1 MSDPTERDARDA
13 SEPERP
19 EAGAAAPGRPEHG
32 TADTAA
38 PPAPDADA
46 WATACAEDLA
56 AEKARRRARYGPPP
70 GSAAEEL
77 RKLVDAVSEKL
88 SGLQSPLFGA
98 AAQGAVQ
105 ETVQQVVRQAK
116 AAVEP
121 VIERNP
127 DVFDHL
133 AAAGAELL
141 AAYRSAV
148 TGQEGRWTREP
159 GGGPGEH
166 ERRDEGP
173 GPGEHI
179 DLD

>member
-1 MSDPTERDARDA
+1 MSEELHPSDSAGR
-13 SEPERP
+13 
-19 EAGAAAPGRPEHG
+19 EAVDEVRA
-32 TADTAA
+32 T
-38 PPAPDADA
+38 DADA

-56 AEKARRRARYGPPP
+56 AEKARRRADYGPPP

-77 RKLVDAVSEKL
+77 RKLVDTVADKL

-98 AAQGAVQ
+98 VAGPAA
-105 ETVQQVVRQAK
+105 QQVVKQVVQQAK

-121 VIERNP
+121 VIDRNP

-133 AAAGAELL
+133 AAAGNELL

-148 TGQEGRWTREP
+148 EAQERRWTTRGNDP
-159 GGGPGEH
+159 
-166 ERRDEGP
+166 RDLDEGKHDKGDEP
-173 GPGEHI
+173 GPGERI

>member
-1 MSDPTERDARDA
+1 MSEELPPSDADGPEPGDPVDEVR
-13 SEPERP
+13 
-19 EAGAAAPGRPEHG
+19 AA
-32 TADTAA
+32 
-38 PPAPDADA
+38 DADA

-56 AEKARRRARYGPPP
+56 EEKARRRERNGQPP

-77 RKLVDAVSEKL
+77 RKFVDAVADRL
-88 SGLQSPLFGA
+88 STLQSPLL
-98 AAQGAVQ
+98 GAVAGPAA
-105 ETVQQVVRQAK
+105 QQVVKQVVDQAK

-133 AAAGAELL
+133 AAAGTELL

-148 TGQEGRWTREP
+148 QNQERRWTAGD
-159 GGGPGEH
+159 GGQAPKDGPDRGDDTGPGE
-166 ERRDEGP
+166 R
-173 GPGEHI
+173 I